1 MSETARHNPRYLLIP
16 AAFVLLWGNGFIAA
30 ETGLGHADS
39 LTFFGLHY
47 GVVTVLMGIIAVAM
61 RAAASTSEV
70 LAASCGL
77 CVGEKVEPVSVD
89 GRIDSNSQTAL
100 IGAAMRGFELFLAP
114 RWVVEEYLNRG
125 ELEIVL
131 AD

>member
-1 MSETARHNPRYLLIP
+1 MSETAQQNPRYLLIP

-39 LTFFGLHY
+39 LTLFGLRD

-61 RAAASTSEV
+61 RAAASTSEI

-77 CVGEKVEPVSVD
+77 CVGKKS
-89 GRIDSNSQTAL
+89 
-100 IGAAMRGFELFLAP
+100 
-114 RWVVEEYLNRG
+114 
-125 ELEIVL
+125 
-131 AD
+131 